1 MSPLL
6 RFLCIFAAI
15 FEGAPPMSDFKG
27 IRGLAWFKA
36 LTGQDKPMPGDP
48 PSVLTADAPVG
59 MSSRSS
65 EVRDISPSRVVDEL
79 VTTDERKLPTDN
91 GNEMA
96 RFLCIVPDPD
106 SRFPC
111 ARHGEVGLEQA
122 YTLAAR
128 IREVIGRDELP
139 VIRGVPSGLGVKRPI
154 IAIVDVKSQAY
165 GRREEIAGIHLA
177 AAAAADAYATARFAG
192 HPVITLIVGQAISG
206 GFLTHGYQ
214 ANRLIA
220 FADNK
225 VLIHAMHKEPAA
237 RITRRT
243 VAQLEELAKTVT
255 PLSYDV
261 RDYAKLGLLYKLL
274 PISNPESPSTEEISL
289 VRNAIAEAIADARN
303 TAVDLRSRFES
314 EAAQS
319 ARKATRLIRARL
331 EEQWNQ

>member
-1 MSPLL
+1 MSN
-6 RFLCIFAAI
+6 FI
-15 FEGAPPMSDFKG
+15 G
-27 IRGLAWFKA
+27 IRGKVWFKA
-36 LTGQDKPMPGDP
+36 LTGQDKPLPGDP
-48 PSVLTADAPVG
+48 PSVLVADAL
-59 MSSRSS
+59 
-65 EVRDISPSRVVDEL
+65 I
-79 VTTDERKLPTDN
+79 
-91 GNEMA
+91 GNENA
-96 RFLCIVPDPD
+96 RFLCVVPDPD

-111 ARHGEVGLEQA
+111 TRHGEVGLEQA

-128 IREVIGRDELP
+128 IREVVNGRDELP
-139 VIRGVPSGLGVKRPI
+139 LIRGVSAVGARRPI

-214 ANRLIA
+214 ANRLLA
-220 FADNK
+220 FDDNE

-237 RITRRT
+237 RITRRS

-261 RDYAKLGLLYKLL
+261 QDYAKLGLLYKLL
-274 PISNPESPSTEEISL
+274 HVANPENPSPEEIAL
-289 VRNAIAEAIADARN
+289 VRDAISSAIADARKGPF
-303 TAVDLRSRFES
+303 DLRNRFES
-314 EAAQS
+314 EAAQT
-319 ARKATRLIRARL
+319 ARKASRLIRARL

>member
-1 MSPLL
+1 MSE
-6 RFLCIFAAI
+6 FT
-15 FEGAPPMSDFKG
+15 G
-27 IRGLAWFKA
+27 IRGRVWFKA
-36 LTGQDKPMPGDP
+36 LTGQEKPMPGDP
-48 PSVLTADAPVG
+48 HSVLVADAPIG
-59 MSSRSS
+59 
-65 EVRDISPSRVVDEL
+65 D
-79 VTTDERKLPTDN
+79 
-91 GNEMA
+91 GNA
-96 RFLCIVPDPD
+96 RFLCVVPDPH

-128 IREVIGRDELP
+128 IREVMKADNERPTEQ
-139 VIRGVPSGLGVKRPI
+139 SKKRPI

-177 AAAAADAYATARFAG
+177 AATAADAYASARFAG
-192 HPVITLIVGQAISG
+192 HPIITLIVGQAISG

-220 FADNK
+220 FADSE
-225 VLIHAMHKEPAA
+225 VLIHAMHQEAAA

-243 VAQLEELAKTVT
+243 VAQLETLAKTVT

-274 PISNPESPSTEEISL
+274 HVSNPEAPSTEEISL
-289 VRNAIAEAIADARN
+289 VRDAAIEAIADARKGPF
-303 TAVDLRSRFES
+303 DLRTRFES
-314 EAAQS
+314 EAAQT
-319 ARKATRLIRARL
+319 ARRASRLIRARL

>member
-1 MSPLL
+1 
-6 RFLCIFAAI
+6 
-15 FEGAPPMSDFKG
+15 
-27 IRGLAWFKA
+27 
-36 LTGQDKPMPGDP
+36 MPGDP
-48 PSVLTADAPVG
+48 PSVLVGDAPIG
-59 MSSRSS
+59 HDS
-65 EVRDISPSRVVDEL
+65 
-79 VTTDERKLPTDN
+79 
-91 GNEMA
+91 A
-96 RFLCIVPDPD
+96 RFLCVVPDHN

-128 IREVIGRDELP
+128 IREIVGRDELP
-139 VIRGVPSGLGVKRPI
+139 LIRGASDNKRPI

-177 AAAAADAYATARFAG
+177 AAAAADAYAGARFSG

-214 ANRLIA
+214 ANRLLA
-220 FADNK
+220 FDDEG

-243 VAQLEELAKTVT
+243 VAQLESLAKTVT

-261 RDYAKLGLLYKLL
+261 RDYGKLRLLYKLL
-274 PISNPESPSTEEISL
+274 HVSNPENPSPEEVSL
-289 VRNAIAEAIADARN
+289 VRKAIAEAIADARKGP
-303 TAVDLRSRFES
+303 TDLRNRLD
-314 EAAQS
+314 AAQT
-319 ARKATRLIRARL
+319 ARKASRLIRARL

>member
-1 MSPLL
+1 MS
-6 RFLCIFAAI
+6 
-15 FEGAPPMSDFKG
+15 EFKG
-27 IRGLAWFKA
+27 IRGRVWFKA
-36 LTGQDKPMPGDP
+36 LTGQETPMSGDP
-48 PSVLTADAPVG
+48 HSVLVADGPIG
-59 MSSRSS
+59 
-65 EVRDISPSRVVDEL
+65 DDH
-79 VTTDERKLPTDN
+79 
-91 GNEMA
+91 A
-96 RFLCIVPDPD
+96 RFLCVVPDPD

-128 IREVIGRDELP
+128 IREVMKADNERPTEK
-139 VIRGVPSGLGVKRPI
+139 IRKRPI

-177 AAAAADAYATARFAG
+177 AATAADAYATARFAG

-214 ANRLIA
+214 ANRLLA
-220 FADNK
+220 FDDND

-243 VAQLEELAKTVT
+243 VAQLESLAKTVT

-274 PISNPESPSTEEISL
+274 PVSNPEAPSTEEISL
-289 VRNAIAEAIADARN
+289 VRNAVIEAIADARKGPF
-303 TAVDLRSRFES
+303 DLRSRFES
-314 EAAQS
+314 EAAQT
-319 ARKATRLIRARL
+319 ARKASRLIRARL

>member
-1 MSPLL
+1 MSK
-6 RFLCIFAAI
+6 FT
-15 FEGAPPMSDFKG
+15 G
-27 IRGLAWFKA
+27 IRGRVWFKA

-48 PSVLTADAPVG
+48 HSVLAADALIG
-59 MSSRSS
+59 
-65 EVRDISPSRVVDEL
+65 DE
-79 VTTDERKLPTDN
+79 N
-91 GNEMA
+91 A
-96 RFLCIVPDPD
+96 RFLCVVPDPE

-122 YTLAAR
+122 NTLAAR
-128 IREVIGRDELP
+128 IREVVGRDELP
-139 VIRGVPSGLGVKRPI
+139 LIRGTSSLLDKNRPI

-214 ANRLIA
+214 ANRLLA
-220 FADNK
+220 FADND

-243 VAQLEELAKTVT
+243 VAQLETLAKTVT

-274 PISNPESPSTEEISL
+274 HVSNPEAPSTEEISL
-289 VRNAIAEAIADARN
+289 VRNAVIEAIADARKGPF
-303 TAVDLRSRFES
+303 DLRSRFES
-314 EAAQS
+314 EDPQT
-319 ARKATRLIRARL
+319 ARKASRLIRARL

>member
-1 MSPLL
+1 MSK
-6 RFLCIFAAI
+6 FT
-15 FEGAPPMSDFKG
+15 GT
-27 IRGLAWFKA
+27 RGRVWFKA
-36 LTGQDKPMPGDP
+36 LTGQAKPMPGDP
-48 PSVLTADAPVG
+48 PSVLVADAP
-59 MSSRSS
+59 
-65 EVRDISPSRVVDEL
+65 I
-79 VTTDERKLPTDN
+79 
-91 GNEMA
+91 GNENA
-96 RFLCIVPDPD
+96 RFLCVVPDPD

-128 IREVIGRDELP
+128 IREVLGRDELP
-139 VIRGVPSGLGVKRPI
+139 LVRGVSGSDPKRPI

-214 ANRLIA
+214 ANRLLA
-220 FADNK
+220 FADDD

-237 RITRRT
+237 SITRRT
-243 VAQLEELAKTVT
+243 VAQLESLAKTVT

-274 PISNPESPSTEEISL
+274 PVSNPEAPSADEVSL
-289 VRNAIAEAIADARN
+289 VHNAIAEAIADARKGP
-303 TAVDLRSRFES
+303 TDLRNRLES
-314 EAAQS
+314 EAAQT
-319 ARKATRLIRARL
+319 ARKASRLIRARL

>member
-1 MSPLL
+1 V
-6 RFLCIFAAI
+6 
-15 FEGAPPMSDFKG
+15 ENWNKG
-27 IRGLAWFKA
+27 EKSMNKFTGNRGRVWFKA
-36 LTGQDKPMPGDP
+36 LTGQETPMPGDP
-48 PSVLTADAPVG
+48 PSVLVSDALIG
-59 MSSRSS
+59 
-65 EVRDISPSRVVDEL
+65 D
-79 VTTDERKLPTDN
+79 DN
-91 GNEMA
+91 A
-96 RFLCIVPDPD
+96 RFLCVVPDPD

-128 IREVIGRDELP
+128 IREVMKADNER
-139 VIRGVPSGLGVKRPI
+139 PSEKRKKRPI

-177 AAAAADAYATARFAG
+177 AATAADAYATARFAS

-214 ANRLIA
+214 ANRLLA
-220 FADNK
+220 FADNE

-243 VAQLEELAKTVT
+243 VAQLESLAKTVT

-261 RDYAKLGLLYKLL
+261 RDYAKLGLLYNLL
-274 PISNPESPSTEEISL
+274 QVSNPDAPSTEEISL
-289 VRNAIAEAIADARN
+289 VRNAVIEAIDDARKGPF
-303 TAVDLRSRFES
+303 DLRNRFES
-314 EAAQS
+314 EAAQT
-319 ARKATRLIRARL
+319 ARKASRLIRARL

>member
-1 MSPLL
+1 MSK
-6 RFLCIFAAI
+6 FT
-15 FEGAPPMSDFKG
+15 G
-27 IRGLAWFKA
+27 IRGRVWFKA
-36 LTGQDKPMPGDP
+36 LTGQEKPMPGDP
-48 PSVLTADAPVG
+48 PSVLVADAP
-59 MSSRSS
+59 
-65 EVRDISPSRVVDEL
+65 I
-79 VTTDERKLPTDN
+79 
-91 GNEMA
+91 GNENA
-96 RFLCIVPDPD
+96 RFLCVVPDPD

-122 YTLAAR
+122 CTLAAR
-128 IREVIGRDELP
+128 IREALGRDELSL
-139 VIRGVPSGLGVKRPI
+139 VRGVSGSDPKRPI

-214 ANRLIA
+214 ANRLLA
-220 FADNK
+220 FADDD

-243 VAQLEELAKTVT
+243 VAQLESLAKTVT

-274 PISNPESPSTEEISL
+274 PVSNPEAPSADEVSL
-289 VRNAIAEAIADARN
+289 VHNAIAEAIADARKGP
-303 TAVDLRSRFES
+303 TDLRNRLES
-314 EAAQS
+314 EAAQT
-319 ARKATRLIRARL
+319 ARKASRLIRARL
-331 EEQWNQ
+331 EEQWNR

>member
-1 MSPLL
+1 MS
-6 RFLCIFAAI
+6 
-15 FEGAPPMSDFKG
+15 EFKG
-27 IRGLAWFKA
+27 IRGRVWFKA
-36 LTGQDKPMPGDP
+36 LTGQETPMSGDP
-48 PSVLTADAPVG
+48 HSVLVADAPIG
-59 MSSRSS
+59 
-65 EVRDISPSRVVDEL
+65 DE
-79 VTTDERKLPTDN
+79 N
-91 GNEMA
+91 A
-96 RFLCIVPDPD
+96 RFLCVVPDPG

-122 YTLAAR
+122 YSLAAR
-128 IREVIGRDELP
+128 IREVMKADNERPTEK
-139 VIRGVPSGLGVKRPI
+139 IRKRPI

-177 AAAAADAYATARFAG
+177 AATAADAYATARFAG

-214 ANRLIA
+214 ANRLLA
-220 FADNK
+220 FADND

-243 VAQLEELAKTVT
+243 VAQLETLAKTVT

-274 PISNPESPSTEEISL
+274 PVSNPDAPSTEEISL
-289 VRNAIAEAIADARN
+289 VRNAVIEAIADARKGPF
-303 TAVDLRSRFES
+303 DLRSRFES
-314 EAAQS
+314 EDAQT
-319 ARKATRLIRARL
+319 ARKASRLIRARL

>member
-1 MSPLL
+1 MSK
-6 RFLCIFAAI
+6 FT
-15 FEGAPPMSDFKG
+15 G
-27 IRGLAWFKA
+27 IRGRVWFKA
-36 LTGQDKPMPGDP
+36 LTGQETPMPGDP
-48 PSVLTADAPVG
+48 PSVLVADALIG
-59 MSSRSS
+59 
-65 EVRDISPSRVVDEL
+65 D
-79 VTTDERKLPTDN
+79 DN
-91 GNEMA
+91 A
-96 RFLCIVPDPD
+96 RFLCVVPDPD

-128 IREVIGRDELP
+128 IREVMKADNERPTEK
-139 VIRGVPSGLGVKRPI
+139 SKKRPI

-177 AAAAADAYATARFAG
+177 AATAADAYASARFAG

-214 ANRLIA
+214 ANRLLA
-220 FADNK
+220 FADND

-243 VAQLEELAKTVT
+243 VAQLETLAETVT

-274 PISNPESPSTEEISL
+274 HVSNPEAPSTEEISL
-289 VRNAIAEAIADARN
+289 VRNAVIEAITDARKGPL
-303 TAVDLRSRFES
+303 DLRTRFES
-314 EAAQS
+314 EDAKT
-319 ARKATRLIRARL
+319 ARKASRLIRARL